1 MSEVYLGGACLP
13 VNPASLRFTVP
24 TDYES
29 HDLLGRGEAELLK
42 GARLFTVELAGVL
55 PGGGIRGGG
64 ELLPPMQY
72 AAFLRSVVELGLP
85 IRLIY
90 TGSLELNELCSLHDP
105 VFVERG
111 GTADVEYSLT
121 LKRWVDLSLGEQSP
135 ADAYEGWQSPGEG
148 GGGATYTVKG
158 GDTLSYIARCLLG
171 DSSRWRELYALN
183 RELIKNPNLIYPGM
197 VLALPEDASGTVG
210 ARRRRRTG
218 EQVAA
223 QSVPKTLDP
232 GDFVGTYG
240 QSVPSGGIV
249 TNQGLPVYDR

>member
-111 GTADVEYSLT
+111 
-121 LKRWVDLSLGEQSP
+121 
-135 ADAYEGWQSPGEG
+135 
-148 GGGATYTVKG
+148 
-158 GDTLSYIARCLLG
+158 
-171 DSSRWRELYALN
+171 
-183 RELIKNPNLIYPGM
+183 
-197 VLALPEDASGTVG
+197 
-210 ARRRRRTG
+210 ARRTWNT
-218 EQVAA
+218 A
-223 QSVPKTLDP
+223 
-232 GDFVGTYG
+232 
-240 QSVPSGGIV
+240 
-249 TNQGLPVYDR
+249 